1 MSFPPFETN
10 DTLTLLPPDN
20 LDHGEGQIIVVIGKH
35 KYYNLFNAQLTR
47 CANTARATLKG
58 PFVPINPLQHAWKKT
73 DPDLLKFYL
82 AVTKFQTVYQKS
94 AHDLESLQALVQN
107 PAQYEFYFHD
117 NRVSEKITARSL
129 RRVNVANVTLKA
141 SVVVRHEG
149 LLTNVTCDVTVGEH
163 LYNLDAL
170 TILFDY
176 FVVVD
181 HQWYLPGDP
190 QIVNVLAYFK
200 MHGPVIR
207 IAKIDFESFQQHVL
221 AQIDLYLPVVYEHTA
236 TTPAGLH
243 HTALAIKKKI
253 YLSDL
258 QQYVTITPVI
268 QYGTTEIPIRSQRQ
282 VYTRDQNGK
291 EIHIARDGALEDEMM
306 ALLLR
311 QGNYFMEQFDN
322 PLLYF
327 YVSRHSFLNLHWF
340 LALLEDWT
348 RHDIQVLGFRELTAN
363 KFTPHR
369 IHVHVDVIS
378 GLHWFNSQFDIR
390 FGKTTVSLHQVQKA
404 LKNRSHYILLDDGTT
419 GILPEE
425 WVEKFKNYFRIS
437 EIENDNTLRLS
448 KVNYTALDEL
458 YHARELMPAVKD
470 EIAGIEEQFR
480 NLAAITPVAAPP
492 TLLGELRSYQ
502 AHGLSWLNLLDD
514 MGFGGC
520 LADDMGLGKSLQV
533 IAFIL
538 LLKNKKGK
546 RTHLIVVPTTLL
558 VAWKDECAKFA
569 PTLAVHI
576 QHGASKIS
584 TKAFDEHDIIL
595 TSYGSMVSDILS
607 LTAFTFD
614 YIFLDESQNIKNPS
628 SQRFKA
634 ALLLHGNN
642 KITLSGTPFEN
653 NVWDLYAQFA
663 FACPGLLGSRQ
674 YFRDMFAIPIGKFKS
689 KRAIDALSKKIA
701 PFILRR
707 TKQEVSQ
714 ELPEKTE
721 MILYCT
727 MSAGQRALYSQEE
740 RKFRDRMSAYTDDDI
755 PKHALNILKGLTRL
769 RLLCNSPALAKD
781 EGASEEASGKLDTL
795 IERIASLH
803 KNHKI
808 LVFSQFVSML
818 DLIRERLE
826 TENIT
831 STMLTGKSVK
841 REKIISNFQTDDS
854 LRVFLI
860 SLKAGGTGLNLT
872 SADYVFIVDPWWN
885 SAVENQAIDRLYRIG
900 QTKNVVAVRLVCKDT
915 IEEKIMTLK
924 HAKDAIAK
932 DLVLADGNLSAL
944 SRADIFSLLTQTPAD
959 LQQPVAS

>member
-1 MSFPPFETN
+1 MSFPPFDTN
-10 DTLTLLPPDN
+10 GTLTMLPPDN
-20 LDHGEGQIIVVIGKH
+20 LDNGEGQIIVILGKH
-35 KYYNLFNAQLTR
+35 KYYNLFNVQLTR
-47 CANTARATLKG
+47 CANTLRATLKG
-58 PFVPINPLQHAWKKT
+58 PFVSINPLQHAWKKT
-73 DPDLLKFYL
+73 NPDLLKFYL
-82 AVTKFQTVYQKS
+82 AVTKYQTVYQKS

-117 NRVSEKITARSL
+117 SRVSEKITARSL
-129 RRVNVANVTLKA
+129 HRVNVTNVNLKA

-149 LLTNVTCDVTVGEH
+149 LLTTVTCDLTIGDH
-163 LYNLDAL
+163 AYSPDAL

-176 FVVVD
+176 FVVID
-181 HQWYLPGDP
+181 NQWYLPTDP
-190 QIVNVLAYFK
+190 QVINVLAYFK
-200 MHGPVIR
+200 THGPVVR
-207 IAKIDFESFQQHVL
+207 IAKTDFESFRQHVL
-221 AQIDLYLPVVYEHTA
+221 AQIDLYLPVIYEHTA
-236 TTPAGLH
+236 RTPAALH
-243 HTALAIKKKI
+243 RTELAITKKI

-268 QYGTTEIPIRSQRQ
+268 QYGDTEIPIRSQRQ

-291 EIHIARDGALEDEMM
+291 EIHIARDGALEDEFM

-327 YVSRHSFLNLHWF
+327 YVSRHSFLDLHWF
-340 LALLEDWT
+340 LALMEDWT
-348 RHDIQVLGFRELTAN
+348 RHSIQVLGFRELTGN
-363 KFTPHR
+363 KFSPHR
-369 IHVHVDVIS
+369 MHVHVDVLS
-378 GLHWFNSQFDIR
+378 GLHWFNSQFNIR
-390 FGKTTVSLHQVQKA
+390 FGNTTASLHQIQKA
-404 LKNRSHYILLDDGTT
+404 LKNRSHYIPLDDGTT

-437 EIENDNTLRLS
+437 EIENDSTLRLS

-458 YHARELMPAVKD
+458 YHASELMPAVKD
-470 EIAGIEEQFR
+470 EIIGIEEKFR
-480 NLAAITPVAAPP
+480 QLTSITAVAAPP
-492 TLLGELRSYQ
+492 ALLAELRPYQ

-538 LLKNKKGK
+538 QLKRKKGK
-546 RTHLIVVPTTLL
+546 QTHLIVVPTTLL

-576 QHGASKIS
+576 QHGGSKIS
-584 TKAFDEHDIIL
+584 TTAFNTYDIIL
-595 TSYGSMVSDILS
+595 TSYGSIVSDILP
-607 LTAFTFD
+607 LTAFMFD
-614 YIFLDESQNIKNPS
+614 YVFLDESQNIKNPS

-634 ALLLHGNN
+634 AQLLQARNR
-642 KITLSGTPFEN
+642 ITLSGTPFEN

-674 YFRDMFAIPIGKFKS
+674 YFRDVFAIPIGKFKS
-689 KRAIDALSKKIA
+689 KRAIDALSKKIT

-721 MILYCT
+721 MVLYCT
-727 MSAGQRALYSQEE
+727 MGAGQRVLYSQEE
-740 RKFRDRMSAYTDDDI
+740 QKFRDRISAYTDDDI

-769 RLLCNSPALAKD
+769 RLLCSSPALAKD
-781 EGASEEASGKLDTL
+781 EGASEETSGKLETL
-795 IERIASLH
+795 IERISGLH

-841 REKIISNFQTDDS
+841 REKIISNFQTDDTI
-854 LRVFLI
+854 RVFLI

-924 HAKDAIAK
+924 HAKDAIGQY
-932 DLVLADGNLSAL
+932 LVSADGGLSTL
-944 SRADIFSLLTQTPAD
+944 SRTAIFSLLT
-959 LQQPVAS
+959 